1 MSMNNLN
8 SKIAYLV
15 LADRTVFKGYSMG
28 LEGTAIGEVVFNTC
42 SSSYQELL
50 SDPTYYG
57 QIVAQTYPLVSN
69 RVESTSDEHVMA
81 NGYIVREWFDSA
93 STIGDDNTA
102 TLNSY
107 LKSRNVVGICGID
120 TRRLTRVLRDK
131 GYFKGAITNSID
143 NIDELIADINNYS
156 INGAVSAVTTKEPYT
171 VDVENAV
178 YTLAVMDYGYP
189 KSAIKPYL
197 DRCCN
202 IRVYPAFTKAE
213 DVLKDKP
220 DGIILPDGPGDPDDD
235 IELVEEI
242 KKFYQSD
249 LPIMAVG
256 LGHQML
262 ALATGAEIEK
272 MSHGHRGSNQ
282 PVKCLDTSKLMVTT
296 QNHGYSVSEKT
307 INTQI
312 AEVSAVNVNDNTV
325 EGIEYYN
332 KKIISLQFNPVDGKG
347 YQDTAWY
354 YDKFFEYLKE
364 TVTDV

>member
-1 MSMNNLN
+1 MNNRK

-15 LADRTVFKGYSMG
+15 LADRTVFRGYSMG
-28 LEGTAIGEVVFNTC
+28 AEGTAIGEVVFNTC

-69 RVESTSDEHVMA
+69 RVESESDESVMA

-102 TLNSY
+102 TLSTY
-107 LKSRNVVGICGID
+107 LKSRNVIGICGID
-120 TRRLTRVLRDK
+120 TRKLTRVLRDK
-131 GYFKGAITNSID
+131 GYFKGAITDSLDDFDKLID
-143 NIDELIADINNYS
+143 DINNYS
-156 INGAVSAVTTKEPYT
+156 ISGAVATVTTKEPYT
-171 VDVENAV
+171 LESEEHK

-189 KSAIKPYL
+189 ESAMKPYL
-197 DRCCN
+197 DRGCDLK
-202 IRVYPAFTKAE
+202 IYPAFTKAE
-213 DVLKDKP
+213 NVLKDEF

-242 KKFYQSD
+242 KKFYNSD

-262 ALATGAEIEK
+262 ALATGAKIEK
-272 MSHGHRGSNQ
+272 MSRGHRGSNQ

-296 QNHGYSVSEKT
+296 QNHGYAVSGESIDFTAAKVT
-307 INTQI
+307 
-312 AEVSAVNVNDNTV
+312 AVNVNDGTV
-325 EGIEYYN
+325 EGIEYFD

-354 YDKFFEYLKE
+354 FDKFIDFLEEAL
-364 TVTDV
+364 TDV